1 LRACR
6 PHFRWKGNPLKRIL
20 SIAVLG
26 LLWVSAGVAGAGS
39 QKPASLTLKD
49 LHGAKVKLSDLR
61 GKVVVLNF
69 WATWCTPCDAEMP
82 LLVKSAA
89 AYEGKNVV
97 YVGVSVD
104 AAETQGKI
112 PAYLKQRDV
121 TYPIWIGATDDDM
134 KHFQLGNA
142 VPATMFLDS
151 DGVVRARI
159 LGQMR
164 PGEIEERV
172 DWLLNG
178 QKGTAPE
185 AVVRHLE
192 EK

>member
-1 LRACR
+1 
-6 PHFRWKGNPLKRIL
+6 
-20 SIAVLG
+20 
-26 LLWVSAGVAGAGS
+26 
-39 QKPASLTLKD
+39 
-49 LHGAKVKLSDLR
+49 
-61 GKVVVLNF
+61 
-69 WATWCTPCDAEMP
+69 M
-82 LLVKSAA
+82 
-89 AYEGKNVV
+89 
-97 YVGVSVD
+97 
-104 AAETQGKI
+104 
-112 PAYLKQRDV
+112 
-121 TYPIWIGATDDDM
+121 
-134 KHFQLGNA
+134 
-142 VPATMFLDS
+142 MFLDS

>member
-1 LRACR
+1 
-6 PHFRWKGNPLKRIL
+6 LKRIL

-121 TYPIWIGATDDDM
+121 TYPIWIGATDD
-134 KHFQLGNA
+134 
-142 VPATMFLDS
+142 VS
-151 DGVVRARI
+151 R
-159 LGQMR
+159 
-164 PGEIEERV
+164 
-172 DWLLNG
+172 
-178 QKGTAPE
+178 
-185 AVVRHLE
+185 
-192 EK
+192 